1 MLQYLEQQ
9 YQKIFQILFVL
20 QFEKFFDLKLD

>member
-9 YQKIFQILFVL
+9 YQKIFQIFFVL
-20 QFEKFFDLKLD
+20 QFEKLFELKLD